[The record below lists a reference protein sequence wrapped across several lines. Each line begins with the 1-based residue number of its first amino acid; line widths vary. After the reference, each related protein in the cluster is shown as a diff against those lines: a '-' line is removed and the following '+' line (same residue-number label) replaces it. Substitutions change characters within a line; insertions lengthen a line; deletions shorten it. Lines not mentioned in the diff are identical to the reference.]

1 MISDACCALCRG
13 PHGIC
18 LSRHRCNHH
27 LEAQAQDDANHK
39 ATRTIRDPT
48 GETAIRN
55 ITREQRKGRR

>member
-18 LSRHRCNHH
+18 LSRHACEHH
-27 LEAQAQDDANHK
+27 QTAQAQDDANHK
-39 ATRTIRDPT
+39 ATSTIRDPT

-55 ITREQRKGRR
+55 ITRERRNKR

>member
-1 MISDACCALCRG
+1 MRDNCCVLCKG

-18 LSRHRCNHH
+18 LSRHTCAHH
-27 LEAQAQDDANHK
+27 FEAQAQDDANHR

-55 ITREQRKGRR
+55 ITREQRGHAKR